1 MSDDATQPRVGSR
14 YMHGDS
20 EFELIDRD
28 DDERVWIADDG
39 TSVTEEFLLVAC
51 EFLGE
56 QKARR

>member
-14 YMHGDS
+14 YIYDDL

-39 TSVTEEFLLVAC
+39 TSVTEEFLRVAC
-51 EFLGE
+51 VLLGE
-56 QKARR
+56 RKARR